1 LRSRVGE
8 TIARYLDIGGYAPLV
23 APDRLLE
30 RVAAVGLRGRG
41 GAGFPAAVKLRAVRD
56 APGPRVVVANGEEG
70 EPGSVK
76 DRWLLR
82 HRPHLVLDGLRLA
95 AAMTGAERGYVYLSD
110 AVLGRTVAP
119 SLSAIGEPVDLAVVS
134 VPAAGFEDAVDEAL
148 RCGARAIVAITA
160 GFAETGDAGR
170 IRQQA
175 VAERVRAA
183 GAVMVGPNCLGIADN
198 TTDLFLASDTFTQG
212 GVALLS
218 QSGNLAL
225 ELQLRFAP
233 HGLGFSRFVS
243 LGNQG
248 DVTLVDL
255 LADCARHDG
264 TRAIAVYA
272 EDFGDGRAFAEAAA
286 AAGKPVV
293 LLTAGR
299 GDASARSA
307 QSHTGALTTTSAD
320 VVAAACRDAG
330 MELVATPRE
339 LTVTVAALSGA
350 RRASGRRVAVL
361 TDGGGHGVVAADA
374 VETAGLTVPELHEPT
389 RQRLRDALWEQS
401 AVANPVDLAGMGEQD
416 PASYEE
422 TVAALLAAEEVDAV
436 LMTGYFG
443 GYAAAEGGLGGGG
456 TALAHGEQEAARVI
470 AARHRATAKP
480 LVVPSMYPESP
491 SCRTL
496 AAAGVPVFAATEDA
510 ARALAATAPGEQG
523 PGVTPLPR
531 PASPLR
537 ESGYM
542 ETRRA
547 LEAAG
552 LAFPAAR
559 EIHDEA
565 ELLAAT
571 EEFEGPYVLKA
582 LHLLHKSDAGGV
594 ALGLAGPGELL
605 AAFREM
611 HTRLGAR
618 AYSVEAMA
626 DLTDGIEIIVGV
638 NQDARFGPVA
648 MVGLGGVLAEAPHDV
663 AFTLAPVSAD
673 RAVSLLRG
681 LRTAALLDGV
691 RGRPSVDVDAAA
703 KAVETITAFAAAHP
717 EIAELEVNPL
727 LSAPTACSPSTP
739 APYSPNGSCRVVET
753 RCRSRQQVSTFIA

>member
-1 LRSRVGE
+1 MGRDLSALFDPVSVAVVGASDDPAKYGHA
-8 TIARYLDIGGYAPLV
+8 IAAQAVRADGRRPVHLV
-23 APDRLLE
+23 NR
-30 RVAAVGLRGRG
+30 RG
-41 GAGFPAAVKLRAVRD
+41 G
-56 APGPRVVVANGEEG
+56 
-70 EPGSVK
+70 
-76 DRWLLR
+76 
-82 HRPHLVLDGLRLA
+82 
-95 AAMTGAERGYVYLSD
+95 T
-110 AVLGRTVAP
+110 VLGRTAAP

-170 IRQQA
+170 ARQDA

-183 GAVMVGPNCLGIADN
+183 GAVMVGPNCLGLADN
-198 TTDLFLASDTFTQG
+198 TTELHLASDTFTPG
-212 GVALLS
+212 GIALLS

-225 ELQLRFAP
+225 ELQLRFRP

-243 LGNQG
+243 LGNQA

-255 LADCARHDG
+255 LADCARHEG

-307 QSHTGALTTTSAD
+307 QSHTGALTTSSD
-320 VVAAACRDAG
+320 VVAAACSDAG
-330 MELVATPRE
+330 VELVATPRE
-339 LTVTVAALSGA
+339 LTVVLAASTGG
-350 RRASGRRVAVL
+350 RRAADHRVAVL
-361 TDGGGHGVVAADA
+361 TDGGGHGVIAADA
-374 VETAGLTVPELHEPT
+374 VETTGLAVPELREPT
-389 RQRLRDALWEQS
+389 RRLLREALWDQS
-401 AVANPVDLAGMGEQD
+401 ALANPVDLAGMGEQD
-416 PASYEE
+416 PGSYAATVE
-422 TVAALLAAEEVDAV
+422 TLLAAEEVDAV

-443 GYAAAEGGLGGGG
+443 GYAASEGGLGGGG
-456 TALAHGEQEAARVI
+456 TALAEGEQAAARLI

-480 LVVPSMYPESP
+480 LVVQSMYPESP

-496 AAAGVPVFAATEDA
+496 AAAGVPVFGATEDA
-510 ARALAATAPGEQG
+510 ARALAATAPR
-523 PGVTPLPR
+523 PWNTGVAPLPR
-531 PASPLR
+531 PAPPLR
-537 ESGYM
+537 ESGYL

-552 LAFPAAR
+552 LAFPTAR
-559 EIHDEA
+559 EIHDET
-565 ELLAAT
+565 ELLAAAA
-571 EEFEGPYVLKA
+571 EFSGPYVLKA

-611 HTRLGAR
+611 HARLGAC

-626 DLTDGIEIIVGV
+626 DLTDGIELIVGV
-638 NQDARFGPVA
+638 NRDPRFGPVA
-648 MVGLGGVLAEAPHDV
+648 MVGLGGVLAEALRDI
-663 AFTLAPVSAD
+663 AFTLAPVPAD
-673 RAVSLLRG
+673 RALHLLRG

-691 RGRPSVDVDAAA
+691 RGRPPVDVHAAA
-703 KAVETITAFAAAHP
+703 AAIETITAFAAAHP
-717 EIAELEVNPL
+717 EIAEIEVNPL
-727 LSAPTACSPSTP
+727 LVRPDGVLALD
-739 APYSPNGSCRVVET
+739 
-753 RCRSRQQVSTFIA
+753 SRAVLA

>member
-1 LRSRVGE
+1 MGRDLSALFDPVSVAVVGASDDPAKYGHA
-8 TIARYLDIGGYAPLV
+8 IAAQAIRAGGRRPV
-23 APDRLLE
+23 HMVNR
-30 RVAAVGLRGRG
+30 RG
-41 GAGFPAAVKLRAVRD
+41 G
-56 APGPRVVVANGEEG
+56 
-70 EPGSVK
+70 
-76 DRWLLR
+76 
-82 HRPHLVLDGLRLA
+82 
-95 AAMTGAERGYVYLSD
+95 T
-110 AVLGRTVAP
+110 VLGRTVAP

-198 TTDLFLASDTFTQG
+198 TTDLYLASDTFTPG

-225 ELQLRFAP
+225 ELQLRFRP
-233 HGLGFSRFVS
+233 HRLGFSRFVS
-243 LGNQG
+243 LGNQA

-255 LADCARHDG
+255 LADCARHEG

-286 AAGKPVV
+286 DAGKPVV

-307 QSHTGALTTTSAD
+307 QSHTGALTTSAD
-320 VVAAACRDAG
+320 VVTAACRDVG
-330 MELVATPRE
+330 VELVATPRE
-339 LTVTVAALSGA
+339 LTVAVAALSGA

-374 VETAGLTVPELHEPT
+374 VEAAGLTVPELHEPT
-389 RQRLRDALWEQS
+389 RQQLREALWEQS

-416 PASYEE
+416 PASYAE
-422 TVAALLAAEEVDAV
+422 TIAALLAAEEVDAV

-456 TALAHGEQEAARVI
+456 KALADGEEEAARLI

-480 LVVPSMYPESP
+480 LVVQSMYPESP

-496 AAAGVPVFAATEDA
+496 AAAGIPVFAATEDS
-510 ARALAATAPGEQG
+510 ARALAATAPLAQRT
-523 PGVTPLPR
+523 GVTPLPV

-547 LEAAG
+547 LEEAG

-559 EIHDEA
+559 EIHDDA
-565 ELLAAT
+565 ELLAAAG
-571 EEFEGPYVLKA
+571 EFSGPYVLKA

-594 ALGLAGPGELL
+594 VLGLAGPDELL

-611 HTRLGAR
+611 HARLGASS
-618 AYSVEAMA
+618 YSVEAMA
-626 DLTDGIEIIVGV
+626 DLTDGIELIVGV
-638 NQDARFGPVA
+638 NRDPRFGPVA
-648 MVGLGGVLAEAPHDV
+648 MVGLGGVLAEALHDV
-663 AFTLAPVSAD
+663 AFTLAPVPAE

-691 RGRPSVDVDAAA
+691 RGKPPVDVEAAA
-703 KAVETITAFAAAHP
+703 KAVEAITAFAAAHP
-717 EIAELEVNPL
+717 EIAEIEVNPL
-727 LSAPTACSPSTP
+727 LVRPDGALALD
-739 APYSPNGSCRVVET
+739 
-753 RCRSRQQVSTFIA
+753 SRAVLA

>member
-1 LRSRVGE
+1 MGRDLSALFDPVSVAVVGASDDPAKYGHA
-8 TIARYLDIGGYAPLV
+8 IAAQAVRANGRRPVHLV
-23 APDRLLE
+23 NR
-30 RVAAVGLRGRG
+30 RG
-41 GAGFPAAVKLRAVRD
+41 G
-56 APGPRVVVANGEEG
+56 
-70 EPGSVK
+70 
-76 DRWLLR
+76 
-82 HRPHLVLDGLRLA
+82 
-95 AAMTGAERGYVYLSD
+95 T
-110 AVLGRTVAP
+110 VLGRTAAP

-170 IRQQA
+170 VRQNA

-183 GAVMVGPNCLGIADN
+183 GAVMVGPNCLGLADN
-198 TTDLFLASDTFTQG
+198 TTDLFLASDTFTPG

-225 ELQLRFAP
+225 ELQLRFRP

-243 LGNQG
+243 LGNQA

-255 LADCARHDG
+255 LADCARHEG

-286 AAGKPVV
+286 DAGKPVV

-307 QSHTGALTTTSAD
+307 QSHTGALTTSAD

-330 MELVATPRE
+330 VELVATPRE
-339 LTVTVAALSGA
+339 LTVVLAALSGG
-350 RRASGRRVAVL
+350 RRAADHRVAVL

-374 VETAGLTVPELHEPT
+374 VEATGLAVPELREPT
-389 RQRLRDALWEQS
+389 RQRLCEALWEQS

-416 PASYEE
+416 PGSYAE

-456 TALAHGEQEAARVI
+456 AALADGEQAAARLI

-480 LVVPSMYPESP
+480 LVVQSMYPDSP

-496 AAAGVPVFAATEDA
+496 AAAGVPVFGATEDA
-510 ARALAATAPGEQG
+510 ARALAATATGSPGSQG
-523 PGVTPLPR
+523 SQGSPGLAPLPS
-531 PASPLR
+531 PASPMR

-542 ETRRA
+542 ETRAA

-565 ELLAAT
+565 ELLATA
-571 EEFEGPYVLKA
+571 EEFTGPYVLKA

-594 ALGLAGPGELL
+594 ALGLAGPEELL

-611 HTRLGAR
+611 HARLGAS

-626 DLTDGIEIIVGV
+626 DLTDGIELIVGV
-638 NQDARFGPVA
+638 NRDPRFGPVA
-648 MVGLGGVLAEAPHDV
+648 MVGLGGVLAEALHDV
-663 AFTLAPVSAD
+663 AFTLAPVPAD
-673 RAVSLLRG
+673 RALHLLRG

-691 RGRPSVDVDAAA
+691 RGRPPVDVAAA
-703 KAVETITAFAAAHP
+703 ARAVETITTFAAAHP
-717 EIAELEVNPL
+717 EIAEIEVNPL
-727 LSAPTACSPSTP
+727 LVRPDGVLALD
-739 APYSPNGSCRVVET
+739 
-753 RCRSRQQVSTFIA
+753 SRAVLD

>member
-1 LRSRVGE
+1 MGRDLSALFDPVSVAVVGASDDPAKYGHA
-8 TIARYLDIGGYAPLV
+8 IAAQAIRAGGRRPV
-23 APDRLLE
+23 HMVNR
-30 RVAAVGLRGRG
+30 RG
-41 GAGFPAAVKLRAVRD
+41 G
-56 APGPRVVVANGEEG
+56 
-70 EPGSVK
+70 
-76 DRWLLR
+76 
-82 HRPHLVLDGLRLA
+82 
-95 AAMTGAERGYVYLSD
+95 T
-110 AVLGRTVAP
+110 VLGRTVAP

-183 GAVMVGPNCLGIADN
+183 GAVMVGPNCLGITDN
-198 TTDLFLASDTFTQG
+198 TTDLFLACDTFTPG

-225 ELQLRFAP
+225 ELQLRFRP

-243 LGNQG
+243 LGNQA

-255 LADCARHDG
+255 LADCARHEG

-286 AAGKPVV
+286 DAGKPVV

-307 QSHTGALTTTSAD
+307 QSHTGALTTSAD
-320 VVAAACRDAG
+320 VVTAACRDAG
-330 MELVATPRE
+330 VELVATPRE
-339 LTVTVAALSGA
+339 LTVAMAALSGA
-350 RRASGRRVAVL
+350 KRASGRRVAVL

-374 VETAGLTVPELHEPT
+374 VEAAGLTVPELHEPT
-389 RQRLRDALWEQS
+389 RQQLREALWEQS

-416 PASYEE
+416 PASYAE
-422 TVAALLAAEEVDAV
+422 TIAALLAAEEVDAV

-456 TALAHGEQEAARVI
+456 KALADGEEEAARLI

-480 LVVPSMYPESP
+480 LVVQSMYPESP

-496 AAAGVPVFAATEDA
+496 AAAGIPVFAATEDS
-510 ARALAATAPGEQG
+510 ARALAATAPLAQRT
-523 PGVTPLPR
+523 GVTPLPV

-547 LEAAG
+547 LEEAG

-565 ELLAAT
+565 ELLAAAG
-571 EEFEGPYVLKA
+571 EFSGPYVLKA

-594 ALGLAGPGELL
+594 VLGLAGPDELL

-611 HTRLGAR
+611 HARLGASS
-618 AYSVEAMA
+618 YSVEAMA
-626 DLTDGIEIIVGV
+626 DLTDGIELIVGV
-638 NQDARFGPVA
+638 NRDPRFGPVA
-648 MVGLGGVLAEAPHDV
+648 MVGLGGVLAEALHDV
-663 AFTLAPVSAD
+663 AFTLAPVPAE

-691 RGRPSVDVDAAA
+691 RGKPPVDVEAAA
-703 KAVETITAFAAAHP
+703 KAVEAITAFAAAHP
-717 EIAELEVNPL
+717 EIAEIEVNPL
-727 LSAPTACSPSTP
+727 LVRPDGALALD
-739 APYSPNGSCRVVET
+739 
-753 RCRSRQQVSTFIA
+753 SRAVLA

>member
-1 LRSRVGE
+1 MGRDLSALFDPLSVAVVGASDDPAKYGHA
-8 TIARYLDIGGYAPLV
+8 IAAQAIRANGRRPVHLV
-23 APDRLLE
+23 NR
-30 RVAAVGLRGRG
+30 RG
-41 GAGFPAAVKLRAVRD
+41 G
-56 APGPRVVVANGEEG
+56 
-70 EPGSVK
+70 
-76 DRWLLR
+76 
-82 HRPHLVLDGLRLA
+82 
-95 AAMTGAERGYVYLSD
+95 T
-110 AVLGRTVAP
+110 VLGRTAAP
-119 SLSAIGEPVDLAVVS
+119 SLTAIGESVDLAVIS

-170 IRQQA
+170 TRQQA

-183 GAVMVGPNCLGIADN
+183 GAVMVGPNCLGLADN
-198 TTDLFLASDTFTQG
+198 TTDLFLASDTFTPG

-225 ELQLRFAP
+225 ELQLRFHP

-243 LGNQG
+243 LGNQA

-255 LADCARHDG
+255 LADCARHEG

-272 EDFGDGRAFAEAAA
+272 EDFADGRGFAEAAA

-293 LLTAGR
+293 LLNAGR

-307 QSHTGALTTTSAD
+307 LSHTGALTTSAD

-330 MELVATPRE
+330 VDLVATPRE
-339 LTVTVAALSGA
+339 LTVVLAALNSS
-350 RRASGRRVAVL
+350 RRAAGRRVAIL

-374 VETAGLTVPELHEPT
+374 VEATGLTVPELHEAT
-389 RQRLRDALWEQS
+389 RQRLRRGLWEQS

-416 PASYEE
+416 PGSYAE

-443 GYAAAEGGLGGGG
+443 GYTATDGGLGGGG
-456 TALAHGEQEAARVI
+456 TVLAEGEQTAARRI

-480 LVVPSMYPESP
+480 LVVQSMYPQSP

-496 AAAGVPVFAATEDA
+496 AAAGIPVFAATEDA
-510 ARALAATAPGEQG
+510 ARALAATSPGPLRTG
-523 PGVTPLPR
+523 ITPLPR
-531 PASPLR
+531 AASPLPAV
-537 ESGYM
+537 GYM

-559 EIHDEA
+559 EIHDETG
-565 ELLAAT
+565 LLAAA
-571 EEFEGPYVLKA
+571 EEFTGPYALKA

-594 ALGLAGPGELL
+594 ALGLAGPAELL

-611 HTRLGAR
+611 HARLGA
-618 AYSVEAMA
+618 ASYSVEAMA
-626 DLTDGIEIIVGV
+626 DLADGIELIVGV
-638 NQDARFGPVA
+638 NRDPRFGPVA
-648 MVGLGGVLAEAPHDV
+648 MVGLGGVLAEALRDV
-663 AFTLAPVSAD
+663 AFTLAPVPAD
-673 RAVSLLRG
+673 HALHLLRA
-681 LRTAALLDGV
+681 LRTAALLDGM
-691 RGRPSVDVDAAA
+691 RGRPPVDVAAA
-703 KAVETITAFAAAHP
+703 AAAVETITTFAAAHP
-717 EIAELEVNPL
+717 EIAEIEINPL
-727 LSAPTACSPSTP
+727 LVRPDGVLALD
-739 APYSPNGSCRVVET
+739 
-753 RCRSRQQVSTFIA
+753 SRAVLA

>member
-1 LRSRVGE
+1 MGRDLSALFDPVSVAVVGASDDPAKYGHA
-8 TIARYLDIGGYAPLV
+8 IAAQAVRADGRRPVHLV
-23 APDRLLE
+23 NR
-30 RVAAVGLRGRG
+30 RG
-41 GAGFPAAVKLRAVRD
+41 G
-56 APGPRVVVANGEEG
+56 
-70 EPGSVK
+70 
-76 DRWLLR
+76 
-82 HRPHLVLDGLRLA
+82 
-95 AAMTGAERGYVYLSD
+95 T
-110 AVLGRTVAP
+110 VLGRTAAP

-170 IRQQA
+170 ARQDA

-183 GAVMVGPNCLGIADN
+183 GAVMVGPNCLGLADN
-198 TTDLFLASDTFTQG
+198 TTDLFLASDTFTPG

-225 ELQLRFAP
+225 ELQLRFRP

-243 LGNQG
+243 LGNQA

-255 LADCARHDG
+255 LADCARHEG
-264 TRAIAVYA
+264 TQAIAVYA
-272 EDFGDGRAFAEAAA
+272 EDFGDGRAFAEVAAD
-286 AAGKPVV
+286 AGKPVV

-307 QSHTGALTTTSAD
+307 QSHTGALTTSAD

-330 MELVATPRE
+330 VELVATPRE
-339 LTVTVAALSGA
+339 LTVALAALHGG
-350 RRASGRRVAVL
+350 RRSADRRRVAVL
-361 TDGGGHGVVAADA
+361 TDGGGHGVIAADA
-374 VETAGLTVPELHEPT
+374 VEAAGLTVPELHEPT
-389 RQRLRDALWEQS
+389 RVQLREALWEQS

-416 PASYEE
+416 PGSYAE

-456 TALAHGEQEAARVI
+456 KALADGEQAAARLI

-480 LVVPSMYPESP
+480 LVVQSMYPDSP

-496 AAAGVPVFAATEDA
+496 AAAGVPVFGATEDA
-510 ARALAATAPGEQG
+510 ARALAATSPGAPHT
-523 PGVTPLPR
+523 GVTPLPH
-531 PASPLR
+531 PATPLR
-537 ESGYM
+537 ESGYL

-565 ELLAAT
+565 ELLAAAG
-571 EEFEGPYVLKA
+571 EFSGPYVLKA

-594 ALGLAGPGELL
+594 ALGLAGRAELL

-611 HTRLGAR
+611 HARLGAPS
-618 AYSVEAMA
+618 YSVEAMA
-626 DLTDGIEIIVGV
+626 DLTDGIELIVGV
-638 NQDARFGPVA
+638 NRDPRFGPVA
-648 MVGLGGVLAEAPHDV
+648 MVGLGGVLAEALHDI
-663 AFTLAPVSAD
+663 AFTLAPVPAD
-673 RAVSLLRG
+673 RALHLLRG

-691 RGRPSVDVDAAA
+691 RGRPPVDVDAAA
-703 KAVETITAFAAAHP
+703 RAVETITTFAAAHP
-717 EIAELEVNPL
+717 EIAEIEVNPL
-727 LSAPTACSPSTP
+727 LVRPDGALALD
-739 APYSPNGSCRVVET
+739 
-753 RCRSRQQVSTFIA
+753 SRAVLA

>member
-1 LRSRVGE
+1 MGRDLTALFDPVSVAVVGASDDPAKYGHA
-8 TIARYLDIGGYAPLV
+8 IAAQAVRANGRRPVHLV
-23 APDRLLE
+23 NR
-30 RVAAVGLRGRG
+30 RG
-41 GAGFPAAVKLRAVRD
+41 G
-56 APGPRVVVANGEEG
+56 
-70 EPGSVK
+70 
-76 DRWLLR
+76 
-82 HRPHLVLDGLRLA
+82 
-95 AAMTGAERGYVYLSD
+95 T
-110 AVLGRTVAP
+110 VLGRTVAP

-170 IRQQA
+170 ARQDA

-183 GAVMVGPNCLGIADN
+183 GAVMVGPNCLGLADN
-198 TTDLFLASDTFTQG
+198 TTDLFLASDTFTPG

-225 ELQLRFAP
+225 ELQLRFRP

-243 LGNQG
+243 LGNQA

-255 LADCARHDG
+255 LADCARHEG
-264 TRAIAVYA
+264 TQAIAVYA

-286 AAGKPVV
+286 DAGKPVV

-307 QSHTGALTTTSAD
+307 QSHTGALTTSAD

-330 MELVATPRE
+330 VELVATPRE
-339 LTVTVAALSGA
+339 LTVALAALHGG
-350 RRASGRRVAVL
+350 RRSADRRRVAVL
-361 TDGGGHGVVAADA
+361 TDGGGHGVIAADA
-374 VETAGLTVPELHEPT
+374 VEAAGLTVPELHEPT
-389 RQRLRDALWEQS
+389 RERLREALWEQS

-416 PASYEE
+416 PGSYAE
-422 TVAALLAAEEVDAV
+422 TVAALLAAEEIDAV

-456 TALAHGEQEAARVI
+456 KALADGEQAAARLI

-480 LVVPSMYPESP
+480 LVVQSMYPDSP

-496 AAAGVPVFAATEDA
+496 AAAGVPVFGATEDA
-510 ARALAATAPGEQG
+510 ARALAATAPGA
-523 PGVTPLPR
+523 PHTGVTPLPH
-531 PASPLR
+531 PETPLR
-537 ESGYM
+537 ESGYL

-565 ELLAAT
+565 ELLAAAG
-571 EEFEGPYVLKA
+571 EFSGPYVLKA

-594 ALGLAGPGELL
+594 ALGLAGPAELL

-611 HTRLGAR
+611 HARLGAPS
-618 AYSVEAMA
+618 YSVEAMA
-626 DLTDGIEIIVGV
+626 DLTDGIELIVGV
-638 NQDARFGPVA
+638 NRDPRFGPVA
-648 MVGLGGVLAEAPHDV
+648 MVGLGGVLAEALHDI
-663 AFTLAPVSAD
+663 AFTLAPVPAD
-673 RAVSLLRG
+673 RALHLLRG

-691 RGRPSVDVDAAA
+691 RGRPPVDVDAAA
-703 KAVETITAFAAAHP
+703 RAVETITTFAAAHP
-717 EIAELEVNPL
+717 EIAEIEVNPL
-727 LSAPTACSPSTP
+727 LVRPDGALALD
-739 APYSPNGSCRVVET
+739 
-753 RCRSRQQVSTFIA
+753 SRAVLA